1 MSSSCGRRS
10 RRLAASTSTP
20 SKLACPTLYR
30 QPTASCVPSLLPSC
44 CSARRRLTLSS
55 FCSQFAVLLRPL
67 LETAGAHLAA
77 TEQLHAQH
85 SMPSDSSV
93 RQVPPPAVRL
103 ARARIADSVLDS
115 LCASPADAL
124 ARARRQRSTSRLGPL
139 LPAVLRHDGGDV
151 GGEAGRVSGVA
162 RSESE
167 RARATRRRETC
178 SAQCSD
184 LVSLCAAHRE
194 RGKAAR
200 QREEGELAR
209 PAKRLEGGRRAAR

>member
-103 ARARIADSVLDS
+103 ARARIADSS
-115 LCASPADAL
+115 CASPADAL
-124 ARARRQRSTSRLGPL
+124 ARARRQRSTSRLGSL
-139 LPAVLRHDGGDV
+139 LPAILRHDGGDV

-162 RSESE
+162 RPESE

-178 SAQCSD
+178 SAQCFD
-184 LVSLCAAHRE
+184 LVSPCACHRE

-200 QREEGELAR
+200 QREGGELAR